1 MAASKLDMDTFDTL
15 VNKLG
20 ADPMQP
26 DIDGNTVLHQIVL
39 GVIRDAE
46 YDFVKQVIQKYSMRL
61 TRNKENRTPLSIIR
75 SYSQKA
81 PALRGQPNF
90 KNILK
95 EYFESEIAEDE
106 AFQDCDYNQKV
117 HNLAINGSLEEFKAY
132 MESITG
138 DDKVMLQYQIIERRN
153 PQGKCALML
162 AIENKKDD
170 IYQYLIE
177 TFLDIEIEKRDI

>member
-1 MAASKLDMDTFDTL
+1 
-15 VNKLG
+15 
-20 ADPMQP
+20 
-26 DIDGNTVLHQIVL
+26 VL

-61 TRNKENRTPLSIIR
+61 TRNNENRTPLSIIR

-90 KNILK
+90 KNILR

-106 AFQDCDYNQKV
+106 AFQDSDYNQKV
-117 HNLAINGSLEEFKAY
+117 HTLAINGSLEEFRSY

-138 DDKVMLQYQIIERRN
+138 DDKAII
-153 PQGKCALML
+153 
-162 AIENKKDD
+162 
-170 IYQYLIE
+170 
-177 TFLDIEIEKRDI
+177 